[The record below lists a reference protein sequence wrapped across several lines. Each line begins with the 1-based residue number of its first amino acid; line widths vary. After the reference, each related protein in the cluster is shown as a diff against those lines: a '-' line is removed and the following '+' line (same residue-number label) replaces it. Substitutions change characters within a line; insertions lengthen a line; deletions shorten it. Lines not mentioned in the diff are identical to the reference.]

1 MGGRRVLLAGRS
13 VSPAFGGTAV
23 PLAVTWLV
31 WGTTYLAIAFGLRGT
46 EPLTLSSVRFLT
58 AGLLLWCLA
67 ERRREPPLT
76 PVRRRGAA
84 LVGVLLFSVGMGGV
98 ALAEEYVDSGTT
110 ALFIATV
117 PLWSVLLNTVRGRP
131 ARGAE
136 WAGVWLGLAGVAVLS
151 AGLGRD
157 GLTGAAILLPA
168 AMCWVL
174 GSHLDDHAAGVRGPA
189 AQMLAGGA
197 ALAVAAAVRGEFA
210 SPPRPTWGAVLAL
223 AYLVVFGSLL
233 AMAAYRHLTAHTGP
247 ALATSYAF
255 VAPVIAVLS
264 GALFLDEP
272 LTAHVLAG
280 TALIAVALSTTLLT
294 RSRPVAQPMTTAP
307 GHPARGG
314 RGTGPRR
321 GG

>member
-1 MGGRRVLLAGRS
+1 MRS
-13 VSPAFGGTAV
+13 ASLAFGGTAV

-46 EPLTLSSVRFLT
+46 EPFTLSAVRFLT
-58 AGLLLWCLA
+58 AGALLWGLA
-67 ERRREPPLT
+67 ERRHEPRLT
-76 PVRRRGAA
+76 ALRWRRAT

-117 PLWSVLLNTVRGRP
+117 PLWSVLLNTAGGRP
-131 ARGAE
+131 TRGGE

-174 GSHLDDHAAGVRGPA
+174 GSRLDDHSAGVRGPA
-189 AQMLAGGA
+189 AQMLAGGTV
-197 ALAVAAAVRGEFA
+197 LAVAAAVRGEFA
-210 SPPRPTWGAVLAL
+210 SPPQLAWGAVLAL

-233 AMAAYRHLTAHTGP
+233 AMAAYRHLTAHTSP
-247 ALATSYAF
+247 ASATSYAF
-255 VAPVIAVLS
+255 VTPVIAVLA
-264 GALFLDEP
+264 GALVLDEP
-272 LTAHVLAG
+272 LTLHVLAG
-280 TALIAVALSTTLLT
+280 TALIVVAVVTTLLT
-294 RSRPVAQPMTTAP
+294 RSRPAGPTTTAP
-307 GHPARGG
+307 GHPEAG
-314 RGTGPRR
+314 RVRRRPASPTSGPHTSS
-321 GG
+321 

>member
-1 MGGRRVLLAGRS
+1 MKS
-13 VSPAFGGTAV
+13 VSPVFGGTAV

-58 AGLLLWCLA
+58 AGLLLWALA
-67 ERRREPPLT
+67 ERRHEPRLT
-76 PVRRRGAA
+76 ALRWRRSA

-117 PLWSVLLNTVRGRP
+117 PLWSVLLNTAGGRP
-131 ARGAE
+131 TRGAE

-151 AGLGRD
+151 AGLGRG

-168 AMCWVL
+168 AICWVL
-174 GSHLDDHAAGVRGPA
+174 GSHLDDHSAGVRGPA

-197 ALAVAAAVRGEFA
+197 VLAVAAAVRGEFA
-210 SPPRPTWGAVLAL
+210 SPPRPTWGAGLAL

-233 AMAAYRHLTAHTGP
+233 AMAAYRHLTAHTSP

-255 VAPVIAVLS
+255 ITPVIAVLS
-264 GALFLDEP
+264 GALVLDEP
-272 LTAHVLAG
+272 LTPHVLAG
-280 TALIAVALSTTLLT
+280 TALIAVAVSITLLT
-294 RSRPVAQPMTTAP
+294 RSRPAAGPTTTVP
-307 GHPARGG
+307 GHPEAVRV
-314 RGTGPRR
+314 RR
-321 GG
+321 RPASSR